1 MGNSRGNEEETP
13 RVPDS
18 VGKSLYS
25 LCGCGEEGEAKGYRG
40 SDALVF
46 AMQTKLT
53 QVNSNL

>member
-40 SDALVF
+40 SDALVLLCK
-46 AMQTKLT
+46 Q
-53 QVNSNL
+53 NSLR